1 MKKEIK
7 PWFDNK
13 YGKHKTKYNDPILEK
28 EKKKGLKVWTDK
40 QGNKLTAK
48 EFMERWR
55 QGIEGL
61 TPLQVT
67 KTHLRSLKVALIGIL
82 LGLYYSVMAF
92 KQLYWLFVILLGSLG
107 IMLSQWV
114 AIWQKKKALEEIEG
128 RFKQ

>member
-1 MKKEIK
+1 M
-7 PWFDNK
+7 
-13 YGKHKTKYNDPILEK
+13 
-28 EKKKGLKVWTDK
+28 KVWTDK

-67 KTHLRSLKVALIGIL
+67 NTHLHSLKVALLGVI

-107 IMLSQWV
+107 ILLSQWV
-114 AIWQKKKALEEIEG
+114 VIWQKKKALERIEG
-128 RFKQ
+128 RFEK

>member
-1 MKKEIK
+1 M
-7 PWFDNK
+7 
-13 YGKHKTKYNDPILEK
+13 
-28 EKKKGLKVWTDK
+28 KVWTDK
-40 QGNKLTAK
+40 QGNKLTFK

-67 KTHLRSLKVALIGIL
+67 KTHLKSLKVALIGIL

-92 KQLYWLFVILLGSLG
+92 KDLYWLFVILLGSLG

-114 AIWQKKKALEEIEG
+114 AIWQKKRALQNMER
-128 RFKQ
+128 RFEKQ